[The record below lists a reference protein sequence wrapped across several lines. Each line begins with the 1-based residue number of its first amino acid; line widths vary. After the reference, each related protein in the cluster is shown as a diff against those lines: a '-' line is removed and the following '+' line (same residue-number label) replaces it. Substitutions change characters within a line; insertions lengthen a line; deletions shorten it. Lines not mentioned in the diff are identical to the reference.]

1 MVKNTPKPCGGL
13 APGRVPLSLARCLCA
28 GGRERN
34 PLDETMQRPSFG
46 RHGQGE
52 NHASQHEQEMGL
64 QTCYR

>member
-34 PLDETMQRPSFG
+34 QMDKTMQRPVLG
-46 RHGQGE
+46 RQ
-52 NHASQHEQEMGL
+52 SQRTHHTG
-64 QTCYR
+64 